1 MSAPLSARRK
11 SDREK
16 MAALVAELARAH
28 GAQCALQHDDS
39 SPRAHATYAYITAAR
54 GLSVRV
60 AFEAKPPTP
69 GAYVLSWHMN
79 GADASLLAAGA
90 FASVN
95 PHHFRKA
102 TDIAYGFDALCEV
115 LALRLEAARSGRAF
129 QPAQAQPAPAN

>member
-1 MSAPLSARRK
+1 
-11 SDREK
+11 

-39 SPRAHATYAYITAAR
+39 SPRARATHVYITAAR

-60 AFEAKPPTP
+60 RFEAKSPTP

-79 GADASLLAAGA
+79 GTDASLLEAGA

-102 TDIAYGFDALCEV
+102 TDVAYGFDALCEL
-115 LALRLEAARSGRAF
+115 LAARLDAARSGRAF
-129 QPAQAQPAPAN
+129 RDVVVQPAQAN